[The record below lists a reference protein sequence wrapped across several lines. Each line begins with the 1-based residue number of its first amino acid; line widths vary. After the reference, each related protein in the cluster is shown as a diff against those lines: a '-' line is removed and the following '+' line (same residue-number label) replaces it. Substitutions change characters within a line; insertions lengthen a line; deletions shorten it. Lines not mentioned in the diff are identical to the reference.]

1 MSNFSRRKLSFL
13 IAASSSENALTNTT
27 VVFAGVAIF
36 LASCSAGAAP
46 LSIKMVNHETKQT
59 LDCSAKD
66 PLGRTNRELLASA
79 VESCARQLEARG
91 FVREK

>member
-1 MSNFSRRKLSFL
+1 MRDFSRRTVAFL
-13 IAASSSENALTNTT
+13 ITGSWSENALTNRA

-36 LASCSAGAAP
+36 LAGCSAGPAP
-46 LSIKMVNHETKQT
+46 LAIKMVNPETKQA
-59 LDCSAKD
+59 LDCHAKD
-66 PLGRTNRELLASA
+66 PTGRTDRELLASA